1 MLLVVDLVPFKSY
14 LRLGRT
20 LEHLKA
26 CRYAYIRRLMI
37 VTVTLV
43 IDVEEFHSSQKVT
56 IYILTH
62 STDNLNERVAMMVT
76 MILEIYYITIRDRS
90 VRIPQ
95 RDKLY
100 SR

>member
-1 MLLVVDLVPFKSY
+1 
-14 LRLGRT
+14 
-20 LEHLKA
+20 
-26 CRYAYIRRLMI
+26 MI